1 MAVSYAGPGITRL
14 DLEDTHNHGFMV
26 RLFREGKRYSAY
38 FADSKCGG
46 KRNAKKMAQEWYQ
59 EMLAKLGPANN
70 KGCLDRLTERN
81 TTGIVGVHIAV
92 STDTRWAG
100 GTYKAYCS
108 SWVLESGKRQKIA
121 FSWKRYGK
129 AKALEYA
136 IYARKHRLTDR
147 TAIVKAVDSRLKRK
161 AGSKATKSTAPKKR
175 K

>member
-1 MAVSYAGPGITRL
+1 MAISYAGPGITRL
-14 DLEDTHNHGFMV
+14 DLDESRNRGFMV
-26 RLFREGKRYSAY
+26 RLLRKGKRYSAY

-59 EMLAKLGPANN
+59 QMLSKLGPANN
-70 KGCLDRLTERN
+70 RSCLNLLTARN
-81 TTGIVGVHIAV
+81 TTGVVGVHIAV
-92 STDTRWAG
+92 STDTRWSG

-147 TAIVKAVDSRLKRK
+147 SAIVKAVDARLKRK
-161 AGSKATKSTAPKKR
+161 AGAAATKTAPTKKR